1 MTLECRSVSFSYNG
15 RNVLKNI
22 SFQVGKGIFCA
33 ILGRNGSGKTTLLHC
48 LNGILKPA
56 GGHIL
61 VDGLDLG
68 RMPQTQIARHVSMV
82 PQEHTDI
89 FPFSVIDFV
98 VMGRTPFLKMTRS
111 PGPTEYRMALDA
123 LKTLNAD
130 YLARRNY
137 NQISGGERQ
146 IALLARALLQSSS
159 TILLDEPTN
168 HLDFKN
174 QYRMLSRM
182 KGLCR
187 DHNTRIIA
195 SMHDPN
201 LAMMFSDQVV
211 MLKHGRI
218 IAQGK
223 TDAVMTGAS
232 VGELYDTSTQKMGL
246 QNSVNIFLPADIV
259 RENTVS
265 KNKDCCREPNR

>member
-1 MTLECRSVSFSYNG
+1 MTLICRSVTFDYNG
-15 RNVLKNI
+15 RNVLDDI
-22 SFQVGKGIFCA
+22 SFQVEKGGFCA

-56 GGHIL
+56 CGHIS
-61 VDGLDLG
+61 VDGLDLS
-68 RMPQTQIARHVSMV
+68 RMPQDQIARHVSMV

-111 PGPTEYRMALDA
+111 PGPADYRMAMDA
-123 LKTLNAD
+123 LHTLNAG
-130 YLARRNY
+130 YLAQRNY
-137 NQISGGERQ
+137 NQLSGGERQ
-146 IALLARALLQSSS
+146 IALLARALLQSSA

-168 HLDFKN
+168 HLDFNN
-174 QYRMLSRM
+174 QYRMLNRM
-182 KGLCR
+182 KRLCKDR
-187 DHNTRIIA
+187 NTRIIA

-201 LAMMFSDQVV
+201 LAMLFSDQVV

-223 TDAVMTGAS
+223 TDEVMTESS
-232 VGELYDTSTQKMGL
+232 VGELYDTATQKIGL
-246 QNSVNIFLPADIV
+246 PDTVKIFLPVDIV
-259 RENTVS
+259 RENSPS
-265 KNKDCCREPNR
+265 KKEEPVP

>member
-1 MTLECRSVSFSYNG
+1 MTLICRSVAFSYNA
-15 RNVLKNI
+15 RTILDDI
-22 SFQVGKGIFCA
+22 SFQVEKGVFCA

-56 GGHIL
+56 CGNIF

-68 RMPQTQIARHVSMV
+68 RISQAQIARHVSMV

-89 FPFSVIDFV
+89 FPFSVIDCI
-98 VMGRTPFLKMTRS
+98 VMGRTPFLKMTQS
-111 PGPTEYRMALDA
+111 PGPAEYRMAMDA
-123 LKTLNAD
+123 LHTLNAE
-130 YLARRNY
+130 YLAERNY

-146 IALLARALLQSSS
+146 IALLARALLQSSA

-168 HLDFKN
+168 HLDFNN

-182 KGLCR
+182 KRLCR
-187 DHNTRIIA
+187 KHNTRIIA

-211 MLKHGRI
+211 MLKQGRI

-223 TDAVMTGAS
+223 TKTVMTESS
-232 VGELYDTSTQKMGL
+232 VGELYDTETQKIGL
-246 QNSVNIFLPADIV
+246 PDSVNIFLPADIV
-259 RENTVS
+259 RENILS
-265 KNKDCCREPNR
+265 KNEDPLP